1 MMKTQTETQKKSIQW
16 SVGVHVAILL
26 LGFLPFA
33 HQMAKVEPEEFLV
46 ELGYQEIP
54 QEVMAGS
61 EGLQAKSP
69 VFNETPEP
77 TTDKPTVDPVPVDK
91 TDPAPETTIAEDN
104 SQVTS
109 DVVTND
115 DTEVTASPTN
125 DSGTDQETHADGGG
139 QGSPIEGNQ
148 SGAATSGDG
157 GGGDG
162 LEGNGVITR
171 RVIYRED
178 ISKAAKVNG
187 RITLNICINRQGKV
201 VSVAY
206 DPDKTTI
213 TDNDLIN
220 QASHMAARY
229 RFEQKYSAPIKE
241 CGQLTFI
248 FRIEKPVVA
257 EFF

>member
-1 MMKTQTETQKKSIQW
+1 MKTQTVTQRKSLQW

-33 HQMAKVEPEEFLV
+33 HHMAKEEPKEILV
-46 ELGYQEIP
+46 ELGYVDMP
-54 QEVMAGS
+54 QFVQSGS

-69 VFNETPEP
+69 VFNEQPEP
-77 TTDKPTVDPVPVDK
+77 NADKPTLDPVPVDETK
-91 TDPAPETTIAEDN
+91 PTTETTIADDV
-104 SQVTS
+104 SLLPTDVTS
-109 DVVTND
+109 ND
-115 DTEVTASPTN
+115 DIEVTASENN
-125 DSGTDQETHADGGG
+125 DHGTDAETHADGGG
-139 QGSPIEGNQ
+139 EGSPIEGNQ
-148 SGAATSGDG
+148 NGAATSGDG

-162 LEGNGVITR
+162 LEGNGIITR

-187 RITLNICINRQGKV
+187 RVTLNICINRQGRV
-201 VSVAY
+201 IYVAY

-213 TDNDLIN
+213 TDNDVIN
-220 QASHMAARY
+220 EASHLAAKY
-229 RFEQKYSAPIKE
+229 RFEPKYAGPAKE

-248 FRIEKPVVA
+248 FSIEKPIVA